1 MVPPVPSANHLPP
14 PMTGDGDHIAGQG
27 TGPSVGVGAAQ
38 DPPLGGVSV
47 IIIPDARPAGLSV
60 GAAPV
65 GPNRGVIVSHG
76 TAVNRDA
83 SGGTPA
89 TQAVARIKRGQGAD
103 REAPVAAVVN
113 REIGDGVGAT
123 RHEAAPQQDVRYF
136 IYIDLVNM
144 RRFIGQQN
152 CRIGRTGKVRIG

>member
-1 MVPPVPSANHLPP
+1 MISLSSINYTHRKGAYKDRLADVRFSSRSTCLP

-27 TGPSVGVGAAQ
+27 TGPSVGVGAA
-38 DPPLGGVSV
+38 
-47 IIIPDARPAGLSV
+47 
-60 GAAPV
+60 PV
-65 GPNRGVIVSHG
+65 GPNRGVIVSYG
-76 TAVNRDA
+76 ISTNCDA

-113 REIGDGVGAT
+113 REIGDGVVAT